1 MELPSSRMK
10 AWWRRRGD
18 CVCITHVLQGTWFV
32 SQSPA
37 FLSQGPGQVRGCSE
51 ERAGGPASL
60 LPPPGKEQSSQSTAL
75 ASAQGKTFWSH
86 GDGREYERC
95 CPCDS
100 VPGQPRVSRPCP
112 GGPAVLVAA
121 AEQPRVLC
129 TERLRLEGTSGDL
142 ERGLLLQWDRR
153 QRQGRW
159 LRAWS
164 SGGDVLPRLGVGW
177 WLASRSPQADLRP

>member
-1 MELPSSRMK
+1 MELSSSWMK
-10 AWWRRRGD
+10 AWWRRRRD
-18 CVCITHVLQGTWFV
+18 WLRITRVLQGTWFV

-37 FLSQGPGQVRGCSE
+37 FLSPGPGRVWGCSE

-75 ASAQGKTFWSH
+75 ASVQGKTFWSH

-100 VPGQPRVSRPCP
+100 MPGQPRVSRPCP

-121 AEQPRVLC
+121 AEQPWVLC
-129 TERLRLEGTSGDL
+129 MERLRLEGTSGDL
-142 ERGLLLQWDRR
+142 EPGFLLQWDRHR
-153 QRQGRW
+153 RQGRW